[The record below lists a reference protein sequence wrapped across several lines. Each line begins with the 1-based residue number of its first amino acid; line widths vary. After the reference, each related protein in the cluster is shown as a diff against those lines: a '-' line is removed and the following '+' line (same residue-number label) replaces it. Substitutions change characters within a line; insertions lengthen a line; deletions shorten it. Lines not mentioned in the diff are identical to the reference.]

1 MLNYQELGQK
11 FTNKLNSFDKNQLLR
26 WIEFDQY
33 RDVVSKLIGG
43 EMINVKST
51 TLSKNELSDMREDI
65 FAESSNSSY
74 AMAA

>member
-1 MLNYQELGQK
+1 MLNYQELNQK
-11 FTNKLNSFDKNQLLR
+11 FTSKLNSFDENQLLR
-26 WIEFDQY
+26 WMEFDQY

-65 FAESSNSSY
+65 FAESGNSSY

>member
-1 MLNYQELGQK
+1 MLNYQELNQK
-11 FTNKLNSFDKNQLLR
+11 FTSKLNSFDENQLLR
-26 WIEFDQY
+26 WMEFDQY

>member
-1 MLNYQELGQK
+1 MLNYQELSQK